1 MSPAARPIARVP
13 GAKAIV
19 VLFIAA
25 ITTPAL
31 GLAIGFDRRVV
42 SESEMRELASWPAWE
57 WRRDAAIEWPAQFQQ
72 YFEDHF
78 ALRARLIDA
87 RSRLMWSWLGT
98 PAFDTV
104 IAGRGDWLFYADDGA
119 LRDWVQSEPFPAEE
133 LEDWRKTLVA
143 RRAFLA
149 RRGIPFLFVIAADK
163 HMIYPEH
170 MPEHLLR
177 MRDDYRADQL
187 VAYVRQTTPDFPI
200 LDLRHSLLEAKSSEL
215 LYHRYDTHW
224 NDRGALVAYQTIAR
238 ELQRWFPALAPL
250 RREDFETDPTV
261 PSGDKTTML
270 GLVDKGKQAMP
281 GLVLRGG
288 ARHRVIAPARPDA
301 YGEDPLLIIEH
312 VDQSLPTAM
321 VFRDSFGA
329 RLIPYLSEH
338 FRHVEYFWQ
347 NELDYEEI
355 VRQRP
360 DVVIQEFVARHFF
373 TYGPYRPLIPE

>member
-1 MSPAARPIARVP
+1 MSSAAGPIDRVP

-19 VLFIAA
+19 ALFLVA
-25 ITTPAL
+25 IVTPGL
-31 GLAIGFDRRVV
+31 GLALGVDRRVV
-42 SESEMRELASWPAWE
+42 SESEMRELAPWPAWS
-57 WRRDAAIEWPAQFQQ
+57 WQRDEIVGWPAKFRQ

-87 RSRLMWSWLGT
+87 RSRLLWSWMGAS
-98 PAFDTV
+98 PSDTV

-119 LRDWVQSEPFPAEE
+119 LRDWVQAEPFPPEE
-133 LEDWRKTLVA
+133 LEDWRQTLVA

-163 HMIYPEH
+163 QMVYPEY
-170 MPEHLLR
+170 MPEHLRR

-187 VAYVRQTTPDFPI
+187 IAYLRRTAPDFPI
-200 LDLRHSLLEAKSSEL
+200 LDVRPSLLAAKSAEL

-224 NDRGALVAYQTIAR
+224 NDRGALVAYQAIVR
-238 ELQRWFPALAPL
+238 ELQRWLPGITPL
-250 RREDFETDPTV
+250 RREDFHTDPAV
-261 PSGDKTTML
+261 PSGDKTAML
-270 GLVDKGKQAMP
+270 GLIDPGKQAMP

-301 YGEDPLLIIEH
+301 YGEDPLLIVEH
-312 VDQSLPTAM
+312 DDQSLPSAL

-338 FRHVEYFWQ
+338 FRHVEYYWQ

-355 VRQRP
+355 ERQRP